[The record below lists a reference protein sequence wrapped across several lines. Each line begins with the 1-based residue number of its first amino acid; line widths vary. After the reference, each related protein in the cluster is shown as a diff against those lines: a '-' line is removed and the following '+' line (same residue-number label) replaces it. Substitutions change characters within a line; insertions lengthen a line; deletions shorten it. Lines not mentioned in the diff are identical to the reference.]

1 VGPVF
6 QQQPIL
12 SNAAAI
18 HHGQQVERSCPVQ
31 VGRIRI
37 GSELKDQLDHEQLQI
52 LGWIVG
58 HVVIFHF
65 VAMIYNQLKVLVVT
79 FVRRHLSVITTR
91 RTSTHVTVVIEI
103 TAAIFILLRRNANL
117 TPVSGAPAQV
127 AIQVVIKVVVLV
139 TPSVT
144 RHCRQVAYFQVTA
157 HVAIHVEAQ
166 LAPGVALKVLIEVEA
181 ENFFMG

>member
-1 VGPVF
+1 
-6 QQQPIL
+6 
-12 SNAAAI
+12 
-18 HHGQQVERSCPVQ
+18 
-31 VGRIRI
+31 
-37 GSELKDQLDHEQLQI
+37 
-52 LGWIVG
+52 
-58 HVVIFHF
+58 
-65 VAMIYNQLKVLVVT
+65 MIYNQLKVLVVT

-117 TPVSGAPAQV
+117 TLVSGAPAQV
-127 AIQVVIKVVVLV
+127 AIQVVIKVLVLV

-144 RHCRQVAYFQVTA
+144 GHCRQVAYYFQVTA